1 MMVEH
6 TDLCRIDGKME
17 VGKLPPKLKTL
28 FFEEVEHCW
37 SKAIRNTKEKEVQ
50 EGFNTDVSQLFSW
63 DKSKMGANFWSDVY
77 NGVWD
82 SEYDEEEVVEQVNEE
97 DLFNS
102 VLSKI
107 KSI

>member
-6 TDLCRIDGKME
+6 ADLCRIDGRMDI
-17 VGKLPPKLKTL
+17 GKLPPKLKTL
-28 FFEEVEHCW
+28 FFEEVEYCEGVTV
-37 SKAIRNTKEKEVQ
+37 RNRYEKEVQ
-50 EGFNTDVSQLFSW
+50 EGFNTDVSIVFSW
-63 DKSKMGANFWSDVY
+63 NKSKMGVNFWSDVY
-77 NGVWD
+77 RGCWD

-97 DLFNS
+97 DLFNN

>member
-1 MMVEH
+1 MLVEH
-6 TDLCRIDGKME
+6 ADLCRIDGKME
-17 VGKLPPKLKTL
+17 VGKLPSKLKTL
-28 FFEEVEHCW
+28 FFEEVERCW
-37 SKAIRNTKEKEVQ
+37 SKTTRNTKEKEVQ
-50 EGFNTDVSQLFSW
+50 AGANTDVSQVFSW
-63 DKSKMGANFWSDVY
+63 DKSEMGAVFWSDVY

>member
-6 TDLCRIDGKME
+6 ADLCRIDGRME

-28 FFEEVEHCW
+28 FFEEVERYW
-37 SKAIRNTKEKEVQ
+37 GKVTRNIKEKEIQ
-50 EGFNTDVSQLFSW
+50 EGFNTNVGQVFSW
-63 DKSKMGANFWSDVY
+63 DRSRMGSNFWNNVY
-77 NGVWD
+77 HGCWD
-82 SEYDEEEVVEQVNEE
+82 SEYDEEEEVNEE

>member
-6 TDLCRIDGKME
+6 KDLCKVDGKME
-17 VGKLPPKLKTL
+17 IGKLPPKLKTL
-28 FFEEVEHCW
+28 FFEEVERYW
-37 SKAIRNTKEKEVQ
+37 GKVTRNIKEKEVQ
-50 EGFNTDVSQLFSW
+50 EGFNTNVSQLFSW
-63 DKSKMGANFWSDVY
+63 DKSKMGSVFWSHVY
-77 NGVWD
+77 SGLWD
-82 SEYDEEEVVEQVNEE
+82 SEYDEEEVIEQINEE

>member
-1 MMVEH
+1 MLVEH
-6 TDLCRIDGKME
+6 KDLCRIDGKME

-28 FFEEVEHCW
+28 FFEEVESCW
-37 SKAIRNTKEKEVQ
+37 GKNTINTKEKEVQ

-63 DKSKMGANFWSDVY
+63 DKSDMGANFWSNVY

-82 SEYDEEEVVEQVNEE
+82 SEYDEEEVIEQVNEE

>member
-6 TDLCRIDGKME
+6 RDLCKVDGRME
-17 VGKLPPKLKTL
+17 IGKLPPKLKTL
-28 FFEEVEHCW
+28 FFEEVEYCKG
-37 SKAIRNTKEKEVQ
+37 KAVRNMYEKQVQ
-50 EGFNTDVSQLFSW
+50 EGFNTNVSQVFSW
-63 DKSKMGANFWSDVY
+63 DRSKMGSAFWSEVY
-77 NGVWD
+77 YSVWD
-82 SEYDEEEVVEQVNEE
+82 SEYDEEEVIEQVNEE